1 MDVDKLKKLWFP
13 FLLSLLLFSSL
24 FLPSAFAHTN
34 NSEGYSNIEV
44 KENSL
49 DYELKVD
56 LEELG
61 HALEKETEQ
70 KELINK
76 EIVQTMSIPN

>member
-1 MDVDKLKKLWFP
+1 MVTFFAHYYFYLVHI
-13 FLLSLLLFSSL
+13 

-76 EIVQTMSIPN
+76 EIVQNLC